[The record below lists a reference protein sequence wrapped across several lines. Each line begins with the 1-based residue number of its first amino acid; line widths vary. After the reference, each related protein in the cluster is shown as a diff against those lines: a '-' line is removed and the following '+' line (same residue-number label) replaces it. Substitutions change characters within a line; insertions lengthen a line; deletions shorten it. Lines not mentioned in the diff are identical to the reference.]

1 MKRFRAGAAALP
13 ILAAVCATISPAFA
27 AEPTP
32 TAQSTAPVVAPAT
45 PPDYRTNGFL
55 LGCQAWSFNRYTVME
70 AIEKTAQTGGKTIEL
85 FPGQALSPDSRDVKF
100 GPGAS
105 DETIAAVKAQLDK
118 YGIKAVAFGVT
129 GLSAD
134 ETRSR
139 PTFEFAKKL
148 GVLVINSEPPA
159 DAMDTI
165 EKLVKEYDIRVGIH
179 NHPKQPNNPNYR
191 HWDPNFILSLVKNRD
206 KRIGS
211 CADMGHFVRSGIKPT
226 DALRILQGRVVS
238 SHLKDLDV
246 FAPQGHDVP
255 FGTGVSDIRAILAE
269 FRRQKFA
276 GPVSI
281 EYEHNWETSVP
292 EIAQSVGFVR
302 GVALP

>member
-1 MKRFRAGAAALP
+1 MKRLGGSAAALF
-13 ILAAVCATISPAFA
+13 ILAAACAANLPAFA
-27 AEPTP
+27 AGPSP
-32 TAQSTAPVVAPAT
+32 APQNAAPVAT
-45 PPDYRTNGFL
+45 TPNYQTNGFL
-55 LGCQAWSFNRYTVME
+55 LGCQAWSFNHYTVME
-70 AIEKTAQTGGKTIEL
+70 AIEKTAQTGGKTIEMY
-85 FPGQALSPDSRDVKF
+85 PGQSLSPDNRDVKF

-118 YGIKAVAFGVT
+118 YGIKVVAFGVT
-129 GLSAD
+129 GLSKD
-134 ETRSR
+134 EAQSR
-139 PTFEFAKKL
+139 QTFEFAKKL
-148 GVLVINSEPPA
+148 GIGVINSEPSA

-238 SHLKDLDV
+238 SHLKDLNV
-246 FAPQGHDVP
+246 FSAQGHDVP
-255 FGTGVSDIRAILAE
+255 FGTGVSDIRAILTE

-281 EYEHNWETSVP
+281 EYEYNWETSVP
-292 EIAQSVGFVR
+292 EIAQSIGFVR
-302 GVALP
+302 GVGLP